1 MPNFEVILVEPKIEG
16 NIGAVARAMKNFG
29 MEKLVLVNPCR
40 IGEEAVKRAK
50 WGKEVLDSATIVD
63 SLDEALSSVD
73 FVIGSS
79 SVDTESEK
87 KLARIS
93 VSPGESIKKIE
104 DLDGLVALLFGRED
118 YGLLKEE
125 IAKCDLLVKIPA
137 NEEYPVLNISHAVAI
152 ILYEIYRLKAIRK
165 GTRKASGREKEL
177 LYGHFRQLLDEIDYP
192 EHKKERTSIMFR
204 RIMGRAVPS
213 KWEYHALM
221 GVFSRTLNNLK

>member
-87 KLARIS
+87 KFARIS

-177 LYGHFRQLLDEIDYP
+177 LYSHFRQLLDEIDYP

>member
-1 MPNFEVILVEPKIEG
+1 MPDFEVVLVEPKIEG
-16 NIGAVARAMKNFG
+16 NIGAVARTMRNFG
-29 MEKLVLVNPCR
+29 LDKLLLVNPCE
-40 IGEEAVKRAK
+40 IGEDAVRRAK
-50 WGKEVLDSATIVD
+50 WGKAVLESASTVG
-63 SLDEALSSVD
+63 SLDEALSSAD

-79 SVDTESEK
+79 SVDTESERK
-87 KLARIS
+87 FARIS
-93 VSPGESIKKIE
+93 VSPRESVEKVE
-104 DLDGLVALLFGRED
+104 ELDGLVALLFGRED

-152 ILYEIYRLKAIRK
+152 VLYEIYCSKTKKK
-165 GTRKASGREKEL
+165 GRREASGKEKEL
-177 LYGHFRQLLDEIDYP
+177 LCDYFRQLLNRIDYP

-221 GVFSRTLNNLK
+221 GVFSRTLKNLG